1 MALKFAT
8 LATYGTIATQS
19 DLMGKGCMDENEFF
33 RQATLFLCGDINIKS
48 ALVSSLNFLKQKM
61 PVDRILLQLYEEG
74 LNAMRTVAMATPG
87 KTVTLDSVTPLS
99 SEARDG
105 IRQFEKDYDQQ
116 KTNCAWLFKDNP
128 HQHRW
133 IHEMFKLHGFRA
145 TSLLVLPL
153 KMRHR
158 VIRGGG
164 LLLVTEGGKKF
175 TQADADLLSL
185 LREPFAIVMSNALKH
200 REVEKLRD
208 MLADDN
214 RYLYR
219 ELRRLAGD
227 EIIGENFGLKDV
239 TEKVSRVASLDSP
252 VLLLGETGV
261 GKDLIANAIHFSS
274 PRREGPFISVNCGAI
289 PETLIDSEL
298 FGHEK
303 GAFTGAVSQ
312 KRGRFERADKGT
324 IFLDEIAELPLQ
336 SQVKLL
342 RVLNNKEIERVGGTK
357 TIPLDIRVIAA
368 TNRDLEMMVEAE
380 TFRNDLW
387 FRLNVFPIEIP
398 PLRERKIDIPALV
411 KHFIS
416 LKAKELKLP
425 HMPVLAPNAIEP
437 LMDYHW
443 PGNVREL
450 ANIVERALIMNQ
462 GAPLSFDWITTILK
476 RKSSEPESQ
485 SSKTNNLDKII
496 TLHIEKILTLTKGKI
511 QGPGGAA
518 EQLGMNPSTLRNRMK
533 KYGIEYGRRMES

>member
-1 MALKFAT
+1 
-8 LATYGTIATQS
+8 
-19 DLMGKGCMDENEFF
+19 MDENEFF
-33 RQATLFLCGDINIKS
+33 RQATLAICGNIDIDS
-48 ALVSSLNFLKQKM
+48 ALLSSLKFLRQKM
-61 PVDRILLQLYEEG
+61 PVDRILLQLYEDG
-74 LNAMRTVAMATPG
+74 LNAMRTVAMATSG
-87 KTVTLDSVTPLS
+87 KAKTSDLVTPLS
-99 SEARDG
+99 SEAREG
-105 IRQFEKDYDQQ
+105 MRNFEKGYDQQ
-116 KTNCAWLFKDNP
+116 KTNSAWLFRDDP

-133 IHEMFKLHGFRA
+133 IQEMFHLHGFKA

-153 KMRHR
+153 KMRHK
-158 VIRGGG
+158 VVGGGG
-164 LLLVTEGGKKF
+164 LLLVTESDKKF
-175 TQADADLLSL
+175 TQANADLLSL

-214 RYLYR
+214 RYLHQ

-227 EIIGENFGLKDV
+227 EIIGGNFGLKNV

-261 GKDLIANAIHFSS
+261 GKDLVADDIHYSS

-312 KRGRFERADKGT
+312 KRGRFERANKGT
-324 IFLDEIAELPLQ
+324 IFLDEIAELPLP

-342 RVLNNKEIERVGGTK
+342 RVLQNKEIERVGGTE
-357 TIPLDIRVIAA
+357 TIALDIRIIAA
-368 TNRDLEMMVEAE
+368 TNRDLEMMVEAG

-398 PLRERKIDIPALV
+398 PLRERKIDMPALV
-411 KHFIS
+411 QHFIG

-425 HMPVLAPNAIEP
+425 HIPVLAPNAIEP
-437 LMDYHW
+437 LMAYHW

-450 ANIVERALIMNQ
+450 ANVVERALILNQ
-462 GAPLSFDWITTILK
+462 GGLLSFDGITTILDQQT
-476 RKSSEPESQ
+476 SEPESQ
-485 SSKTNNLDKII
+485 SSNATNLDEVVAV
-496 TLHIEKILTLTKGKI
+496 HIKKILALTKGKI
-511 QGPGGAA
+511 YGPDGAA
-518 EQLGMNPSTLRNRMK
+518 ELLGMNPSTLRHRMK
-533 KYGIEYGRRMES
+533 KYGIEYGRRKE